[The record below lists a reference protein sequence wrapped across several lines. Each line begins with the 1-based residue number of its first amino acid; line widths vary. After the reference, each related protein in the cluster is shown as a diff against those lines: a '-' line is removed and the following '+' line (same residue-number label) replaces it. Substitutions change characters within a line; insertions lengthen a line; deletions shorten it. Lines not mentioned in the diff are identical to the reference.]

1 MLKEY
6 LVTIAVNV
14 TYDVELKAQRLS
26 DLVHYHDNKTILP
39 LETQNKIDSLI
50 QTTGLNY
57 FGEIVDRYCEII
69 EVVSP
74 EEELLK

>member
-14 TYDVELKAQRLS
+14 TYDVGVKAKLKS
-26 DLVHYHDNKTILP
+26 DLVNFHNHKTILP
-39 LETQNKIDSLI
+39 SETVEKIDSLI
-50 QTTGLNY
+50 PTMGIKN
-57 FGEIVDRYCEII
+57 FGEIVDRYCDII
-69 EVVSP
+69 ELVSP